1 MRIYEAIILCM
12 KTFARYLITKIREYK
27 VHMFVILVVL
37 AIFICAFSLEISN
50 NKANSFLDKSFWL
63 DSLLPNIIA
72 DMIGIIFT
80 SFIIAGLFSRNNK
93 RAEEKRIY
101 GILGKDYQKLINILN
116 RNYLYLLKKDEIY
129 LSSFITDYPINFELK
144 SIARKKDSTIDF
156 SLLIKTYKAWDV
168 STGSLV
174 YDNFITM
181 VPKIEEWDNLVWD
194 HLKDVEELFRRKR
207 KMEFKLK
214 QLDENSDEYKMK
226 MLEYDKL
233 KIELQDAVF
242 IDTSID
248 NNLLDVDVSDA
259 FTACSKLYKS
269 KIQEF
274 YDKYNFIIPI
284 DIRVSF
290 AELEKNLLHA
300 SGTIHSY
307 TRPLP
312 SSIAENVNTDEL
324 KKEILRTLV
333 IISQEL
339 VHLSGYFKN
348 VK

>member
-1 MRIYEAIILCM
+1 MDIYKSIIFGI
-12 KTFARYLITKIREYK
+12 KNISRYFITKTMEYK
-27 VHMFVILVVL
+27 VHIFVILVVL
-37 AIFICAFSLEISN
+37 AIFLYAFNLEISN
-50 NKANSFLDKSFWL
+50 NKAKGFLDKSFWL

-80 SFIIAGLFSRNNK
+80 SFIIAGLFARNNK

-101 GILGKDYQKLINILN
+101 GILGRDYQRLINILN

-129 LSSFITDYPINFELK
+129 LSSFITDYTVNFELN

-168 STGSLV
+168 STSSPV

-207 KMEFKLK
+207 KMELKLK
-214 QLDENSDEYKMK
+214 QLDDNSDEYKIK
-226 MLEYDKL
+226 ILEYDKL
-233 KIELQDAVF
+233 KTEIHDAVF

-248 NNLLDVDVSDA
+248 NNLLDVDVPDA

-269 KIQEF
+269 KIQDF

-290 AELEKNLLHA
+290 AELDKNLQIA
-300 SGTIHSY
+300 SSKIHSY
-307 TRPLP
+307 TKPNP
-312 SSIAENVNTDEL
+312 YFINENNDIDVK
-324 KKEILRTLV
+324 KKEILSILV
-333 IISQEL
+333 VISQDL
-339 VHLSGYFKN
+339 VNLSGYFKN